1 MSTDAKKSFL
11 ILQDKNIFK
20 GLLILSLPLMLN
32 NLLRTLHDIVD
43 MFFVS
48 RIPGFSTESV
58 SAIQLSFPI
67 MFVFIA
73 LAIGLSVAGVA
84 LISQFVGAKKY
95 DDAKHYAGQLLW
107 VAMIAAALF
116 TTMAYFLAPAIV
128 SAMGATGYVFENTV
142 AYIQIRA
149 FELPYVFTFFALLAV
164 RQSTGDTLSP
174 VYIGGAALILN
185 SIFSPIFVQVLG
197 LGVPGAAYA
206 TVLGNY
212 LLLPFAIHRLFFAKT
227 GIRLNIRALKPDFK
241 AMGMIVK
248 VAIPASF
255 GQSLTAV
262 GFGVINSLIYAF
274 GIPTVAAFGIGNR
287 ITTLVLL
294 PVLAMG
300 SVISAFVGQN
310 IGAMQKERAREVFKK
325 ALILTTSILFVGA
338 MIMMPLRAS
347 IVGLFIQD
355 DPVALALSVEYLFYI
370 LIALP
375 LMGVFQTFI
384 GTFNGTGF
392 TRYSFLLA
400 VIRLWG
406 LRIPIILLFRE
417 FTELGPSGIWYGIL
431 ISNFVI
437 AGVGALFYQ
446 RISFEPRVKKLREA
460 KKKQKLETIKNSA

>member
-48 RIPGFSTESV
+48 RIEGFSTESV

-73 LAIGLSVAGVA
+73 LALGLSVAGVA
-84 LISQFVGAKKY
+84 LISQFIGAKKY
-95 DDAKHYAGQLLW
+95 EDALHYAGQLVW
-107 VAMIAAALF
+107 VALIAAAIF
-116 TTMAYFLAPAIV
+116 TTMAYVLAPVIV
-128 SAMGATGYVFENTV
+128 GAMGATGYVFENTV

-164 RQSTGDTLSP
+164 RQSSGDTLSP

-212 LLLPFAIHRLFFAKT
+212 IMLPFAIHRLFFAKT
-227 GIRLNIRALKPDFK
+227 GIRLKLRALKPDFK
-241 AMGMIVK
+241 VMRMIVK
-248 VAIPASF
+248 IAIPASF

-262 GFGVINSLIYAF
+262 GFGVINSIIFAYGVA
-274 GIPTVAAFGIGNR
+274 TVAAFGIGNR

-294 PVLAMG
+294 PVMAMG

-310 IGAMQKERAREVFKK
+310 IGALQKERAREVFKK

-338 MIMMPLRAS
+338 MIMMPLRPY

-355 DPVALALSVEYLFYI
+355 DPVAKALSVEYLFYI
-370 LIALP
+370 LAALP
-375 LMGVFQTFI
+375 LMGVYQTFI
-384 GTFNGTGF
+384 GTFNGTGY

-400 VIRLWG
+400 VIRLWA
-406 LRIPIILLFRE
+406 LRIPVILMFRE
-417 FTELGPSGIWYGIL
+417 FTELGPSGIWYAIL
-431 ISNFVI
+431 ISNLTMAFI
-437 AGVGALFYQ
+437 GALFYQ
-446 RISFEPRVKKLREA
+446 KISFEPRVEKLKKTARNA
-460 KKKQKLETIKNSA
+460 RLEPLKNSA